1 MRLESCERL
10 RDSLDQFEPEQDV
23 LKFAEEY
30 GSGNELP
37 QPPSLV
43 SGASSAPSPQ
53 YANFQRK
60 SHRVARPYTETDIPF
75 PPVVTQ
81 VKEHAQEGSSPHS
94 QATAAALPPGQS
106 PLTTA
111 PVLVHSSPPAATNL
125 LGGPSRA
132 PSMRA
137 PLPGTPATAGGTD
150 APSTNKILFYG
161 TYSGLS

>member
-1 MRLESCERL
+1 V
-10 RDSLDQFEPEQDV
+10 F
-23 LKFAEEY
+23 KFAEEY

-37 QPPSLV
+37 QAPSLV
-43 SGASSAPSPQ
+43 PGVSSAPIPQ

-81 VKEHAQEGSSPHS
+81 VKGHAQEGSSPHS
-94 QATAAALPPGQS
+94 QATASAAAALPPGQS

-111 PVLVHSSPPAATNL
+111 PVPVSSSSPAASASMNM
-125 LGGPSRA
+125 LGVPSRA

-137 PLPGTPATAGGTD
+137 PLPGTPAAADGAD
-150 APSTNKILFYG
+150 APLTSKILFYG
-161 TYSGLS
+161 TYFGLS